1 MADVPHMRRYCL
13 RVLGLTDGVKTGQQ
27 TLTRDVINMERVGRA
42 TRKVDRPILEGDG
55 ELLTRM
61 LLGKVPQ
68 LFDDLGVNLSQ

>member
-1 MADVPHMRRYCL
+1 
-13 RVLGLTDGVKTGQQ
+13 GLADGVKTGQQ

-42 TRKVDRPILEGDG
+42 TRKVNRPILEGEG

-68 LFDDLGVNLSQ
+68 LSDDLGINLSQ